1 MNKGENIQIP
11 FRKWDLY
18 ESPTLRQ
25 TSSDVWALR
34 TSTSLEKP
42 RYLIIG
48 FQNNDQSNSIEKDAN
63 VFITADISD
72 IRLYLNSTVS
82 PYERWNLD
90 FKKKL
95 CGPAY
100 FTYENFHGSY
110 YGQEVGAGPLC
121 DYAEF
126 IIHPIFIIDCSHQPE
141 DVKSSTVDVKLEF
154 QTRESKFP
162 AGTTTG

>member
-18 ESPTLRQ
+18 ELPTLRQ

-48 FQNNDQSNSIEKDAN
+48 FQNNDQSNNIENNAS
-63 VFITADISD
+63 VFIIADISD
-72 IRLYLNSTVS
+72 IGLYLFSTVF
-82 PYERWNLD
+82 PYEPWNLD

-95 CGPAY
+95 YGPAY
-100 FTYENFHGSY
+100 FTYENFHVSY
-110 YGQEVGAGPLC
+110 YGREFGAGPLC
-121 DYAEF
+121 DYAVF
-126 IIHPIFIIDCSHQPE
+126 IIHPIFIIAVISRKPSSH
-141 DVKSSTVDVKLEF
+141 L
-154 QTRESKFP
+154 RWM
-162 AGTTTG
+162 